1 MTHLLSSKTIDL
13 EKLGS
18 LGYLMSSVKLLSGGF
33 PATSWK
39 SMNTVMLLPRMD
51 RLDEGTRLL
60 PGGNDC
66 HAGVSRTPQLAGLVK
81 PVHAN
86 KIRILVIPN

>member
-39 SMNTVMLLPRMD
+39 SMNR
-51 RLDEGTRLL
+51 
-60 PGGNDC
+60 
-66 HAGVSRTPQLAGLVK
+66 
-81 PVHAN
+81 
-86 KIRILVIPN
+86 VIMK